1 MSDLEKEKECCGGN
15 KHNDP
20 NHECCGGDCGHD
32 HESDVIVLVS
42 EDGEEISC
50 QPLATFDFE
59 GKVYLALIEL
69 SEQDLMFTEY
79 EEIEEEF
86 FLNPIVSDEEY
97 EKVGNYYISLL
108 EEMEEEEDEE

>member
-1 MSDLEKEKECCGGN
+1 MSDLEKEKECCGGT
-15 KHNDP
+15 KHDDP

-32 HESDVIVLVS
+32 HEDADVIVLVS

-79 EEIEEEF
+79 EEIDDEF
-86 FLNPIVSDEEY
+86 FLNPIVSDEVY

-108 EEMEEEEDEE
+108 DEMEDEE